1 MQCMGK
7 CDAREAAG
15 RGCRVW
21 NGGSEVHRAR
31 GGITLID
38 EDTPGVGAS
47 AQRQARARSGSP
59 AQAQAQDQAEEAQA

>member
-47 AQRQARARSGSP
+47 AQKAGSGAVRLSGSGSGSVSSSGP
-59 AQAQAQDQAEEAQA
+59 G